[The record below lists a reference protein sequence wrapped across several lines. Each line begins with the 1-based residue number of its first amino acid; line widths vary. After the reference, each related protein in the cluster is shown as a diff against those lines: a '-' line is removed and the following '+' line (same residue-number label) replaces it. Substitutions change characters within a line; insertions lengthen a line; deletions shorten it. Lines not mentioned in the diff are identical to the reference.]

1 LENGSPWCNLLE
13 LRENAIPINNCSQ
26 SLWHIKSSGTLEN
39 GRGYA
44 AMAYTGPTN
53 MTFTGTVNNGPVS
66 YPGLGN
72 SGGTI
77 TDPLSGNI
85 SRGWHLVSNPY
96 PSPITFGAL
105 HASLTAMGFG
115 AQVQVWN
122 AAANAWIPSVSNT
135 IIPAFQGFQIRNS
148 GTSTLNFQ
156 TSNALRTA
164 NTNTFYSMPWEH
176 YLTVSLEN
184 VAQTMQTHV
193 FFHDDATD
201 GYDSG
206 LEANR
211 LFGGADVPVIY
222 TKTEEAEKMAFQGLA
237 PLHGSYKAV
246 DMGIYSGGNPG
257 TFTLRFQDLTTLEN
271 VTVTLEDKKLGT
283 FEQAEEGW
291 TYSFTSE
298 LNDSE
303 DRFRIHFNLPDQNGI
318 EAWENG
324 EFQIYPN
331 PTEDY
336 FQLKVKN
343 QFSGYIAFL
352 YDLSGKQIKSLSIPE
367 GTTSVSVNTNDL
379 APGMYWLSIMETSGE
394 KRRHVKKLTVIR
406 N

>member
-1 LENGSPWCNLLE
+1 
-13 LRENAIPINNCSQ
+13 
-26 SLWHIKSSGTLEN
+26 
-39 GRGYA
+39 
-44 AMAYTGPTN
+44 
-53 MTFTGTVNNGPVS
+53 
-66 YPGLGN
+66 
-72 SGGTI
+72 
-77 TDPLSGNI
+77 
-85 SRGWHLVSNPY
+85 
-96 PSPITFGAL
+96 
-105 HASLTAMGFG
+105 
-115 AQVQVWN
+115 
-122 AAANAWIPSVSNT
+122 
-135 IIPAFQGFQIRNS
+135 
-148 GTSTLNFQ
+148 
-156 TSNALRTA
+156 
-164 NTNTFYSMPWEH
+164 
-176 YLTVSLEN
+176 
-184 VAQTMQTHV
+184 MQTHV

-201 GYDSG
+201 GYDAD

-237 PLHGSYKAV
+237 PLNGSYKAV
-246 DMGIYSGGNPG
+246 DLGIYSGSYPG
-257 TFTLRFQDLTTLEN
+257 AFTLRFQDLTTLEN

-298 LNDSE
+298 MNDSE

-343 QFSGYIAFL
+343 QFSGYHAFL

-367 GTTSVSVNTNDL
+367 GTTSVSVNTDDL
-379 APGMYWLSIMETSGE
+379 PPGMYWLSIMETSGE